1 MSIDE
6 NKFFRESTIRICG
19 SLDIETAMCS
29 CMQYLEEFM
38 PADKMYLQ
46 HYEPALGGMRTIAT
60 ATPKQGKRLDQLTP
74 LTKEVQAAIEAMR
87 KSRRNPNEKVTRRPE
102 TKALSTRLLKPMLP
116 PDTSFIFTY
125 LDVDNQPL
133 GAAVLVAKGHDRYS
147 EEHSRLFSML
157 RDPFTIAMA
166 NARRHSDLVGLK
178 NRLVDDNRYLY
189 KELHRLSGDDIV
201 GADFGLKDVMAMVR
215 QVAPL
220 ESPVLLLG
228 ETGVGKDVIANAIH
242 SLSPRSGKPFI
253 TVNSGAI
260 PDTLIDSEL
269 FGHEK
274 GAFTGASDQ
283 KRGRFERAHT
293 GTIFLDEIGELP
305 PQAQVRLLKVLQ
317 SKEIERVG
325 GTQTIPVNVRII
337 AATHRNLE
345 EMIKANQFREDL
357 WFRLNVF
364 PIIVPP
370 LRYRKEDIPALV
382 HHFMDQKSKRL
393 GLQAVPDLASGAI
406 DQLVAYH
413 WPGNVRELENIVE
426 RAIILHPEGPLS
438 FDLLISPQNLYPVQ
452 SPNNREQAP
461 IDEILNLDDIN
472 VRHIKRVLAIT
483 NGKIYGPGG
492 AAGLMGIHPNTLR
505 NRMNKLGISY
515 GRKIS
520 GRQL

>member
-1 MSIDE
+1 VEIDE
-6 NKFFRESTIRICG
+6 NEFFRESTIRICG
-19 SLDIETAMCS
+19 TLDIEAAMCS
-29 CMQYLEEFM
+29 CMKYLKHFM

-46 HYEPALGGMRTIAT
+46 HYEPTLGGMRTVAT
-60 ATPKQGKRLDQLTP
+60 ATPKAGQRLDQVTP
-74 LTKEVQAAIEAMR
+74 LAKEVRAGIEAMR
-87 KSRRNPNEKVTRRPE
+87 KSRSNPNEKVVNHPE
-102 TKALSTRLLKPMLP
+102 TKALSARLLKPMLP
-116 PDTSFIFTY
+116 PETSFIFTY
-125 LDVDNQPL
+125 LDIDNQPL
-133 GAAVLVAKGHDRYS
+133 GAAVLVAKGQQRYT
-147 EEHSRLFSML
+147 EAHSRLFSML

-166 NARRHSDLVGLK
+166 NARRHSELVRLK
-178 NRLVDDNRYLY
+178 NRLADDNRYLY
-189 KELHRLSGDDIV
+189 QELHRLSGDDIV

-220 ESPVLLLG
+220 KSPVLLLG
-228 ETGVGKDVIANAIH
+228 ETGVGKDVLANAIH

-274 GAFTGASDQ
+274 GAFTGASEQ

-325 GTQTIPVNVRII
+325 GTQTIPVDVRIV

-382 HHFMDQKSKRL
+382 HHFMDLKTKRL
-393 GLQAVPDLASGAI
+393 GLQSVPDLATGAI
-406 DQLVAYH
+406 DQLIAYH
-413 WPGNVRELENIVE
+413 WPGNVRELENVVE
-426 RAIILHPEGPLS
+426 RAIILHPDGPLS
-438 FDLLISPQNLYPVQ
+438 FDLLTSPKGQYPLQVRSHPAQ
-452 SPNNREQAP
+452 ELNEDVLSL
-461 IDEILNLDDIN
+461 DEVNAN
-472 VRHIKRVLAIT
+472 HIKRVLT
-483 NGKIYGPGG
+483 MTKGKIYGPGG
-492 AAGLMGIHPNTLR
+492 AAELMGIHPNTLR

-515 GRKIS
+515 GRRKEAS
-520 GRQL
+520 